1 MLVPHIRDKSRKETS
16 SSKISANG
24 PDKISMYD
32 SDVKGPSKYIGP
44 IKCLASRTGIHPTTK
59 LYSGNLDFRPMCLTR
74 NWKNQNDAPG
84 LRALVSAPG
93 LDGSTSSRCSNV
105 EVKRKRCK
113 QRCRL
118 RQLTVQNYKVHCRP
132 CCCLQAEEFLG
143 VPLTPPKKGDA
154 FPTPGRRQ
162 CTHKYIMVWDVFWEF
177 PAFWVSYGPRED
189 IPPLTSDQS
198 EKLIVFRERVL
209 SRIHRPCCCLQA
221 EEFLGVPLTP
231 PKKGD
236 AFPTPGRRQC
246 THKYIM
252 VWDVFWE
259 FPAFWVSYGPRE
271 DIPPLTSDQS
281 EKLIVFRERVLSRIH
296 R

>member
-1 MLVPHIRDKSRKETS
+1 MLF
-16 SSKISANG
+16 
-24 PDKISMYD
+24 
-32 SDVKGPSKYIGP
+32 
-44 IKCLASRTGIHPTTK
+44 
-59 LYSGNLDFRPMCLTR
+59 GNFR
-74 NWKNQNDAPG
+74 
-84 LRALVSAPG
+84 V
-93 LDGSTSSRCSNV
+93 
-105 EVKRKRCK
+105 
-113 QRCRL
+113 
-118 RQLTVQNYKVHCRP
+118 
-132 CCCLQAEEFLG
+132 LG
-143 VPLTPPKKGDA
+143 ELWTA
-154 FPTPGRRQ
+154 
-162 CTHKYIMVWDVFWEF
+162 
-177 PAFWVSYGPRED
+177 ED

-252 VWDVFWE
+252 VWDAFWE

-296 R
+296 RYQIVACLVTSSSPVPLKTRCVGQRCTLNLSRAETSSRWCGVVVRRDGASSGVVHVT